1 MANSTFPVRIGA
13 RNGSNPGVIRTLK
26 SNRIPHAFCGPFV
39 WYVKFDILLAGTL
52 DADGVQEFDLHTY
65 ITSNPSAPGSG
76 CFFPANVT
84 RKSTMIYVTEVF
96 AGGAN
101 TACTLEFGDA
111 GDPNGLHTAV
121 DVWTGS
127 ATGYRA
133 NTTAAAEYAPRFE
146 AAFIPSLTLRT
157 TTGNINALTTGEAW
171 LGIKFEPEAGVS

>member
-1 MANSTFPVRIGA
+1 MANSTFPMRIGG
-13 RNGSNPGVIRTLK
+13 RNGSNSGLIRALK
-26 SNRIPHAFCGPFV
+26 GNRIPHAFCGTFV

-65 ITSNPSAPGSG
+65 IGSNPSQPHSG
-76 CFFPANVT
+76 LFPANV
-84 RKSTMIYVTEVF
+84 RRCGTMLYIREVF
-96 AGGAN
+96 AGGTN
-101 TACTLEFGDA
+101 SACTLEFGDA

-127 ATGYRA
+127 ATGYRD

-157 TTGNINALTTGEAW
+157 TTSTIAALTTGECW
-171 LGIKFEPEAGVS
+171 IGIKFQPESGVS